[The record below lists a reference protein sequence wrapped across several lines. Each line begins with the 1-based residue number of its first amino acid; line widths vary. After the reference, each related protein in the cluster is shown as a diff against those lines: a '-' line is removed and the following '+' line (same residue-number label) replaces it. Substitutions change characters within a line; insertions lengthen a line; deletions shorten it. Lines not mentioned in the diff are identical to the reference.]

1 MYEIKIKIKYEKQV
15 FQLFNTYPIGPKFN
29 ETINTTANKNIA
41 FFLLEAFSTFD
52 N

>member
-1 MYEIKIKIKYEKQV
+1 MKNSLFEEIKVIV
-15 FQLFNTYPIGPKFN
+15 TYPIGPKFN

-41 FFLLEAFSTFD
+41 FFLPDAFCTFD